1 MTDVQQRA
9 SAKEFAAY
17 WKNRGDEKQETQRF
31 WIDLL
36 RNVYGVP
43 NPEQSIEFEVP
54 VKLSHT
60 SFIDGYLADTR
71 VLIEQKGADIDLK
84 KGYKQSD
91 GQMLT
96 PYQQARRYAGYL
108 PFNKTPRW
116 IVVCNFQTFE
126 IHDMNFPN
134 GEPEVLMLADLEK
147 DYSRL
152 QFLVDTGSKTIKK
165 EMEVS
170 LQAGELVG
178 VLYDAL
184 LKQYKDPTAP
194 ETLKSL
200 NALCVRLVFCL
211 YAEDAGIFG
220 RRDMFHDYLKDVPAA
235 GIRKALAE
243 LFRVLDQKPEER
255 DKYLADD
262 NPALAA
268 FPYVNGGLFADE
280 NIEIPPFTEE
290 LKNVLLSKASEDF
303 DWAAIS
309 PTIFGAVFESTL
321 NPETRRSGGMH
332 YTSIENI
339 HKVIDPLFLDGLKAE
354 LEEIKEIAVEKTRV
368 SRLKAYQSKLA
379 GLTFLDPACGS
390 GNFLTESYISLR
402 RLENDALRYQTNQ
415 ITMGDYANPI
425 QVSIHQF
432 YGIEINDFAA
442 TVAKTALWIAE
453 SQMLK
458 ETEDII
464 AHQIDFLPLKSYA
477 NITEGNAL
485 RLNWEDVV
493 PKTKLNYIMGNPP
506 FVGYSLQDKA
516 QKEDILSIYVDENG
530 KPYKTAGKIDYVSGW
545 YFKAASFMQG
555 TAIRT
560 AFVSTNSI
568 TQGEQVAG
576 VWKPLYDRFGIHV
589 DFAYRTF
596 RWDSEASLKAHVHCV
611 IVGFSVAS
619 YLEKKWIFTGDRAQE
634 AENINAYLMD
644 APNVFIDSRSR
655 PLCAV
660 PLMTTGNRPADGGH
674 LIIEDVDYADFIKKE
689 PLAKQ
694 YIKKL
699 IGAAE
704 FINNKKRWCLWL
716 VGVSPADLRKMPL
729 VMQRVEACKA
739 DRAAAPDAGRRKL
752 AERPTQFREIN
763 NPDTFVVIP
772 AVSSERRKYIPIGFL
787 DKETIATNLVIT
799 IPDATLYHFGV
810 LTSNVHMAWMRAVC
824 GRLKSDYR
832 YSKDVVY
839 NNFPWPTP
847 TDEQREKIEQT
858 AQAILDARNLYPDCS
873 LADLY
878 DEAAMPPELRK
889 AHQQNDKAVM
899 QAYGF
904 WGKLNT
910 ESACVAELMKMYQKL
925 AEGKA

>member
-9 SAKEFAAY
+9 VAKEFAAY

-43 NPEQSIEFEVP
+43 TPEQSIEFEVP

-211 YAEDAGIFG
+211 YSEDAGIFG

-425 QVSIHQF
+425 QVAIHQF

-485 RLNWEDVV
+485 RLNWEEVV
-493 PKTKLNYIMGNPP
+493 PKEKLNYIMGNPP
-506 FVGYSLQDKA
+506 FVGYTYQSATQKADLQA
-516 QKEDILSIYVDENG
+516 TMSNIG
-530 KPYKTAGKIDYVSGW
+530 KNIDYVSGW
-545 YFKAASFMQG
+545 YFKAAQYIQNTG
-555 TAIRT
+555 IRA

-576 VWKPLYDRFGIHV
+576 VWKPLYDRFGIHI

-611 IVGFSVAS
+611 IVGFSVQDDPCKKLLFTS
-619 YLEKKWIFTGDRAQE
+619 ERVQYVQNISPYLI
-634 AENINAYLMD
+634 D
-644 APNVFIDSRSR
+644 APTLFIENRSK
-655 PLCAV
+655 PICLV
-660 PLMTTGNRPADGGH
+660 PEICKGSQPTDGGN
-674 LIIEDVDYADFIKKE
+674 LIITESEYNDFIRRE
-689 PLAKQ
+689 PGSIK
-694 YIKKL
+694 YIRL
-699 IGAAE
+699 FLGADE
-704 FINNKKRWCLWL
+704 FLNGKKRYCLWL
-716 VGVSPADLRKMPL
+716 VGASPKELQAMPL
-729 VMQRVEACKA
+729 VLERVKKVREFRQSSKKA
-739 DRAAAPDAGRRKL
+739 ATRKQ
-752 AERPTQFREIN
+752 ADTPTLFTENRQPLENFIA
-763 NPDTFVVIP
+763 IP
-772 AVSSERRKYIPIGFL
+772 EVSSGTRRYIPMGFL
-787 DKETIATNLVIT
+787 NSNIICSNKLQLLPSASI
-799 IPDATLYHFGV
+799 YHFGV
-810 LTSNVHMAWMRAVC
+810 LMSNVHMAWMRSVC
-824 GRLKSDYR
+824 GRLKSDYD
-832 YSKDVVY
+832 YSARIVY
-839 NNFPWPTP
+839 NNFPWSTP
-847 TDEQREKIEQT
+847 TDEQRAKIEQT

-878 DEAAMPPELRK
+878 DEATMPPELRK

>member
-9 SAKEFAAY
+9 AAKEFAAY
-17 WKNRGDEKQETQRF
+17 WTHRGDEKQETQRF

-36 RNVYGVP
+36 RNVYGVT
-43 NPEQSIEFEVP
+43 NPEQTIEFEVP

-60 SFIDGYLADTR
+60 SFIDGYLTDTK
-71 VLIEQKGADIDLK
+71 VLIEQKSADIDLK
-84 KGYKQSD
+84 RGCKQSD

-108 PFNKTPRW
+108 PYNKTPRW
-116 IVVCNFQTFE
+116 IVVCNFRTFE

-134 GEPEVLMLADLEK
+134 GEPEVLALADLER
-147 DYSRL
+147 DWSRL
-152 QFLVDTGSKTIKK
+152 NFLVDTGSTTIKK

-184 LKQYKDPTAP
+184 LKQYKDATAP
-194 ETLKSL
+194 DTLKSL

-220 RRDMFHDYLKDVPAA
+220 RRDMFHDYLNRHRSED
-235 GIRKALAE
+235 RRALIN
-243 LFRVLDQKPEER
+243 LFRVLDQRPEER
-255 DKYLADD
+255 DPYLDED
-262 NPALAA
+262 LAA

-280 NIEIPPFTEE
+280 NVEVPRLGNEVID
-290 LKNVLLSKASEDF
+290 LLLRRASEEF
-303 DWAAIS
+303 DWSAIS

-339 HKVIDPLFLDGLKAE
+339 HKVIDPLFLDKLRGE
-354 LEEIKEIAVEKTRV
+354 LEEIKTIAVEKTRTA
-368 SRLKAYQSKLA
+368 RLKAYQSKLA

-390 GNFLTESYISLR
+390 GNFLTESYLSLR
-402 RLENDALRYQTNQ
+402 RLENDALRCLTDQ
-415 ITMGDYANPI
+415 ITLGDFSNPV

-485 RLNWEDVV
+485 RLDWADVV
-493 PKTKLNYIMGNPP
+493 PREKLDYIMGNPP
-506 FVGYSLQDKA
+506 FVGARLMGNDQKA
-516 QKEDILSIYVDENG
+516 DVNAIFDGWKN
-530 KPYKTAGKIDYVSGW
+530 AGNLDYVCCW
-545 YFKAASFMQG
+545 YKKAADFMQ
-555 TAIRT
+555 TTQIRS
-560 AFVSTNSI
+560 ALVSTNSVS
-568 TQGEQVAG
+568 QGESVANL
-576 VWKPLYDRFGIHV
+576 WKPLFESGVHI

-596 RWDSEASLKAHVHCV
+596 RWDSEAKIKAHVHCV
-611 IVGFSVAS
+611 IIGFSVTPNHK
-619 YLEKKWIFTGDRAQE
+619 EKVLYSGDRAQVVR
-634 AENINAYLMD
+634 NINGYLLD
-644 APNVFIDSRSR
+644 ADDVFVESRKKPISDVPDIGIGNM
-655 PLCAV
+655 PL
-660 PLMTTGNRPADGGH
+660 DGGNY
-674 LIIEDVDYADFIKKE
+674 LFTEEEKALFITIEPAAEKWFR
-689 PLAKQ
+689 PW
-694 YIKKL
+694 
-699 IGAAE
+699 IGSHE
-704 FINNKKRWCLWL
+704 FINRYFRQCLYL
-716 VGVSPADLRKMPL
+716 KDCSPNDLRKMPECIK
-729 VMQRVEACKA
+729 RVEAVRQFRLESS
-739 DRAAAPDAGRRKL
+739 RASTKKL
-752 AERPTQFREIN
+752 AEYPLSFATTNIPTNDYI
-763 NPDTFVVIP
+763 VVP
-772 AVSSERRKYIPIGFL
+772 KVSSERRKYIPIGL
-787 DKETIATNLVIT
+787 MTPDILASDLVFI
-799 IPDATLYHFGV
+799 IPNASLYHFGI

-847 TDEQREKIEQT
+847 TDEQRAKIEQT

-878 DEAAMPPELRK
+878 DEATMPPELRK

-904 WGKLNT
+904 DVKTTT
-910 ESACVAELMKMYQKL
+910 ESSCVAELMKMYQKL
-925 AEGKA
+925 AEE